1 MEELIKNIK
10 EFIDSGNENLAK
22 KRYNAAASDFF
33 KSIVISC
40 DYLIYEE
47 IKTLPKNHN
56 ERFSLLKKY
65 FEDIYNKV
73 SELFETYTKSYNLR
87 LLESD
92 AKKIGE
98 YAHEIHNV
106 VRDKK

>member
-1 MEELIKNIK
+1 MEELLNNIK
-10 EFIDSGNENLAK
+10 EFIESGNENLVK
-22 KRYNAAASDFF
+22 SRYNAAASDFF

-40 DYLIYEE
+40 DYLIYKEMK
-47 IKTLPKNHN
+47 ILPKNHN

-73 SELFETYTKSYNLR
+73 SKLFEIYTRSYNLR
-87 LLESD
+87 ILERD

-98 YAHEIHNV
+98 YAHEIYNNI
-106 VRDKK
+106 KNKE